1 MLAPRGT
8 ATTIEQFERQLMA
21 PPVVATTCLSI
32 DQYALLC
39 LCRHQENTHILI
51 RALFTR
57 RTFDYCIVDEA
68 SQITL
73 PTCLGP
79 LRFADKFVLVG
90 DHFQLP
96 PLVSLWV
103 LMLFHTA
110 LTSIFVQV
118 RNREARR
125 GGLDVSLF
133 RRLSDAHP
141 HAVVDLAYQY
151 RMNEDIMLLSNK
163 LIYGDRLRCGSDET
177 AKQSLVLPDRK
188 LLRDLHSGKSTCHS
202 GECWLEKLMLE
213 R

>member
-1 MLAPRGT
+1 MFA
-8 ATTIEQFERQLMA
+8 
-21 PPVVATTCLSI
+21 
-32 DQYALLC
+32 
-39 LCRHQENTHILI
+39 
-51 RALFTR
+51 R

-73 PTCLGP
+73 PTCVGP
-79 LRFADKFVLVG
+79 LRFADKFILVG

-96 PLVSLWV
+96 PLVRTIFRCFFCKPSI
-103 LMLFHTA
+103 LF
-110 LTSIFVQV
+110 QV
-118 RNREARR
+118 RSRSARK

-163 LIYGDRLRCGSDET
+163 LIYGDRLKCGSKAVADQT
-177 AKQSLVLPDRK
+177 LKLPNRSQVDSMHQTESCRA
-188 LLRDLHSGKSTCHS
+188 SG
-202 GECWLEKLMLE
+202 CWLQRLMNE